1 MNVLLALF
9 FSCILPTQTSPPL
22 RVLHLVVPSFILPLL
37 SFTFSRRISIPPPP
51 CDAPYHPLSV
61 FTSRRTRRFSRVVFT
76 VGVRAACAILMDSSP
91 SSLLDRAFLTFPLK
105 IFKHGEVFSGFIII
119 IIITVVIFLFICLQK
134 PVGKQYGTLERSSVV
149 FARAYRMGDKKRH
162 RAHRFG
168 PCLRGCSRLTKTRG
182 KLFLYIKIS
191 SYFLKQFKTKLLFIY
206 LFIYFRR
213 DLEFPQ
219 SWFPIVG
226 DESNSPKHQS
236 VVHSEFAELLKRQ
249 RP

>member
-1 MNVLLALF
+1 MHSTHADVP
-9 FSCILPTQTSPPL
+9 SSSL

-206 LFIYFRR
+206 LFIF
-213 DLEFPQ
+213 DVISSFPNRG
-219 SWFPIVG
+219 SPSSASNRTVPNTKV
-226 DESNSPKHQS
+226 SSTLNSPNC
-236 VVHSEFAELLKRQ
+236 
-249 RP
+249 

>member
-1 MNVLLALF
+1 MFSRSFCLSSIHYPPLLRFHSSPWMSSSLFF

-22 RVLHLVVPSFILPLL
+22 RVLHLVVPSFILLLL
-37 SFTFSRRISIPPPP
+37 SFTFSRRISIPPPL

-149 FARAYRMGDKKRH
+149 FARAYRMGNKKRH

-182 KLFLYIKIS
+182 KLFLHIKIS
-191 SYFLKQFKTKLLFIY
+191 INLVLF
-206 LFIYFRR
+206 F
-213 DLEFPQ
+213 ET
-219 SWFPIVG
+219 V
-226 DESNSPKHQS
+226 
-236 VVHSEFAELLKRQ
+236 
-249 RP
+249 